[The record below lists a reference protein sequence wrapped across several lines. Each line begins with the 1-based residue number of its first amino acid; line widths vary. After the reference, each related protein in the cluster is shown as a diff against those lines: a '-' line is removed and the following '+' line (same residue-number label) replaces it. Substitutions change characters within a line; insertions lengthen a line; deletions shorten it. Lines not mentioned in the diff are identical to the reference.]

1 MKRSKYLALM
11 LLFSLFGGSIRLF
24 AQTQMITKFAVVD
37 TARVYQAY
45 FRNSSPARNY
55 DNKKEEF
62 QAEVN
67 RLTQELQ
74 QLHDQMLSS
83 EAAGDNERALEL
95 QSEISRKTDYIN
107 EYAGAKNAEL
117 EALKNSL
124 QNTDEFYPRLY
135 ATLERIAET
144 GGYSMVLSLQQANA
158 ILWYSPAVDITNEV
172 INQLGL

>member
-1 MKRSKYLALM
+1 MAFVVL
-11 LLFSLFGGSIRLF
+11 GGTLRLS

-62 QAEVN
+62 QTEIN
-67 RLTQELQ
+67 KLTQELQ
-74 QLHDQMLSS
+74 QLHDQQLSS
-83 EAAGDNERALEL
+83 EAAGDSEKSLLL
-95 QSEISRKTDYIN
+95 QAEISRKTDYIN
-107 EYAGAKNAEL
+107 EYASAKNAEL

-124 QNTDEFYPRLY
+124 QNTDEFYQRLY

-158 ILWYSPAVDITNEV
+158 ILWYSPAVDITNDV